1 MNWDIILLSCSMAVC
16 AAACIFH
23 ASRLIKLGLPRD
35 YSVRSGNVNA
45 AIKYSFTGAMSPK
58 TKESAFLHL
67 PTYTLGILYHLGTF
81 VAIPLLI
88 LLMVDFVLPKN
99 FTLLL
104 AILLI
109 ITSAAGFG
117 ILLKRIFVKKLA
129 ALSNPDDYIS
139 NVLVS
144 LFQASCAL
152 TLFMPAFATAT
163 FVIASCL
170 FLYLPIGK
178 LKHAVYFF
186 AARIHLGYFYG
197 WRGVWPPQN

>member
-1 MNWDIILLSCSMAVC
+1 MAVC
-16 AAACIFH
+16 AAACLFH
-23 ASRLIKLGLPRD
+23 ACRLIKLGLPKD
-35 YSVRSGNVNA
+35 YSVKSGNVND

-58 TKESAFLHL
+58 EKESAYMHL
-67 PTYTLGILYHLGTF
+67 PTYTLGILYHIGTF

-88 LLMVDFVLPKN
+88 LVMLGYSLPKT
-99 FTLLL
+99 FASL
-104 AILLI
+104 AGIALC

-117 ILLKRIFVKKLA
+117 ILLKRVFVKKLA

-144 LFQASCAL
+144 IFQASIAL
-152 TLFMPAFATAT
+152 TLFIPAYATAT
-163 FVIASCL
+163 FIIASCL
-170 FLYLPIGK
+170 FLYLPVGK

>member
-1 MNWDIILLSCSMAVC
+1 
-16 AAACIFH
+16 
-23 ASRLIKLGLPRD
+23 
-35 YSVRSGNVNA
+35 
-45 AIKYSFTGAMSPK
+45 
-58 TKESAFLHL
+58 
-67 PTYTLGILYHLGTF
+67 
-81 VAIPLLI
+81 
-88 LLMVDFVLPKN
+88 MVDFVLPKN

-163 FVIASCL
+163 FIIASCL